1 MSHITKLALAIKN
14 LNEALAE
21 ETIIALAQQHGLTV
35 STTIRDYYGKQIS
48 VLAGLTSATMRGLG
62 IVKNPDGSFSVIG
75 DDYGQAYKMADFSKQ
90 FQRTYLALAYQKAAQ
105 ALGYRVTMTQTAKG
119 QIAIR
124 AETRF

>member
-14 LNEALAE
+14 LNEALAK
-21 ETIIALAQQHGLTV
+21 ETIKALAQQHGLTV
-35 STTIRDYYGKQIS
+35 SATIRDYYGKQIS
-48 VLAGLTSATMRGLG
+48 VLAGLTGREVRGLG
-62 IVKNPDGSFSVIG
+62 IVKNTDGSFSIIG
-75 DDYGQAYKMADFSKQ
+75 DDYGQTYKMAAFTQQ

-124 AETRF
+124 AETPF